1 MQRLSLGGADV
12 LETGFVKQ
20 WYAVHCKPRQD
31 ERAEIE
37 LANQGFEVFL
47 PRIRVRRRVRQRYT
61 MVVESMFP
69 RYLFVHLDDGGEQ
82 DWSPIRSTRGVTG
95 LGRMGGQTPTVPD
108 PVIEALLRRVDG
120 ENCVDLNPDDGF
132 APNDR
137 VMITEGP
144 LAGFEAVF
152 QARNS
157 QERVIVLLNL
167 LQVTL
172 PVHAIAR
179 AH

>member
-1 MQRLSLGGADV
+1 M
-12 LETGFVKQ
+12 KQ

-31 ERAEIE
+31 ERAAVE

-47 PRIRVRRRVRQRYT
+47 PRIRVRRLVRQRYR
-61 MVVESMFP
+61 VVIEPMFP
-69 RYLFVHLDDGGEQ
+69 RYLFVHLDDSGEQ

-95 LGRMGGQTPTVPD
+95 LVRMGGQTPTVPD
-108 PVIEALLRRVDG
+108 AVVNALLSRVDAD
-120 ENCVDLNPDDGF
+120 NCVDLHPEDGF
-132 APNDR
+132 ARNDR

-144 LAGFEAVF
+144 LAGFEALF

-157 QERVIVLLNL
+157 QERVVVLLNL

-179 AH
+179 AP